1 MARTSYDP
9 KETTIKLR
17 INEEMRNYIEKKSK
31 QYGITMSE
39 YLRKIIQRDKIQN
52 SKDTKFN
59 YSEYDFQKFFK
70 K

>member
-52 SKDTKFN
+52 SNDKSTAKF
-59 YSEYDFQKFFK
+59 
-70 K
+70 

>member
-52 SKDTKFN
+52 SKDK
-59 YSEYDFQKFFK
+59 
-70 K
+70 